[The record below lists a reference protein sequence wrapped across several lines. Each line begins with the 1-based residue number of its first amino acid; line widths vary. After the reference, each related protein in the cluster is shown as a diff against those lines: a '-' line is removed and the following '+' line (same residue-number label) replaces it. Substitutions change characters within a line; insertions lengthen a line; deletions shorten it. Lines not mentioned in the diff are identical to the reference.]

1 MNSCSL
7 PVRGTSESSE
17 AQYADVAAQTAISSH
32 LQPTAAAADAALPNM
47 RLPGSDVVTS
57 SKDSLPTVKTE
68 SVDTDSAGSLVSS
81 LHEPSTSPHYASPP
95 HEARSIL
102 SETQVALKLLVSNGA
117 SGLIIGHKLDL
128 NQESS

>member
-17 AQYADVAAQTAISSH
+17 AQYADVAAQTAISSQ
-32 LQPTAAAADAALPNM
+32 LQPTAAAAAAAAADVALPNM
-47 RLPGSDVVTS
+47 RLPGSDVVTR
-57 SKDSLPTVKTE
+57 SKDSLPTVKME
-68 SVDTDSAGSLVSS
+68 SVDTDSAGSLISS
-81 LHEPSTSPHYASPP
+81 LHHASPP